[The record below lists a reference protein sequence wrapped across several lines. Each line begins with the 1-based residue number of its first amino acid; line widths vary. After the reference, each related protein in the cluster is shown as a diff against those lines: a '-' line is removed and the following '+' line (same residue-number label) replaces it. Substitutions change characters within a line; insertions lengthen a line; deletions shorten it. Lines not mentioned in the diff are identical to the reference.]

1 MLHGIFFDVLM
12 CCLLLG
18 QERLAK
24 EPECT
29 IAEEMSAVCAGT
41 DIWSRSEVDVM
52 CVLNQYFSTKPFLF
66 NYKCCPLI

>member
-29 IAEEMSAVCAGT
+29 IAEEMSAVCPGT
-41 DIWSRSEVDVM
+41 DIWSRSG
-52 CVLNQYFSTKPFLF
+52 
-66 NYKCCPLI
+66 